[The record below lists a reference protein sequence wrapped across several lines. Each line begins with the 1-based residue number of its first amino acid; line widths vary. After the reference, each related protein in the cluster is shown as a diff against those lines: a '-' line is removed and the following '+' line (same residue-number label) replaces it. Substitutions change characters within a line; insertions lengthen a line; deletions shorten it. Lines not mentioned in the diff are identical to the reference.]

1 MTSLLT
7 VSSNTIDGK
16 LSGFL
21 GVSYGNI
28 TSSPMGIST
37 IRFQNTITD
46 KIIMY
51 RKTDKEI
58 LD

>member
-1 MTSLLT
+1 MENYLD
-7 VSSNTIDGK
+7 I
-16 LSGFL
+16 L

-28 TSSPMGIST
+28 TRNPMGIST

-51 RKTDKEI
+51 QDAGNIGLGVTNGYISYSYK
-58 LD
+58 